1 MSSLKE
7 RLKRLKPGETP
18 GTGTGQNGWA
28 EEKPVDRFS
37 RVWEKMGMRICH
49 GETGSFMQRIIHY
62 PLHYRHGKYAL
73 HLLAGQAWQLSALTD
88 LKVADHR
95 QLLFIDTETT
105 GLGVGVGN
113 LPFLIGL
120 GYFTEKAFVVEQL
133 FLRNHAEELP
143 VLGYLGRLLGNCSHL
158 VSYNGRTFD
167 WPVIKNRM
175 VMNRIRPDKEPSHID
190 FLYPSRSLWKHTL
203 PSCRL
208 GKVEEEKLG
217 FVRQED
223 VPGSLVPA
231 LYFQYLTE
239 QDPSLIEGVLLHNER
254 DVLSL
259 AGLAVL
265 FSSLLNGEIPA
276 EKLSVEETYRLAVWF
291 ERSGKKDLAA
301 RCMKRLQQA
310 ACGEMPEYLPLV
322 AAWLKKYKLYDEAA
336 GLWHQYIEKTKQ
348 GFSTEPYIQLAM
360 YYEHHRKDYSKALYF
375 AEEALQRVRRRT
387 ALLRRQGASLESQ
400 QIQKRID
407 RLRRKMA
414 AGSEVSGPNLFA
426 VTFE

>member
-7 RLKRLKPGETP
+7 RLKRLKLGETP
-18 GTGTGQNGWA
+18 KTETAWA
-28 EEKPVDRFS
+28 EEKPAERFS
-37 RVWEKMGMRICH
+37 HVWEKMEMRICH
-49 GETGSFMQRIIHY
+49 GETGSFMQRTIHY

-73 HLLAGQAWQLSALTD
+73 HRLAGQAWQLSALTD
-88 LKVADHR
+88 LTVAYHR

-105 GLGVGVGN
+105 ALGVGVGN
-113 LPFLIGL
+113 FPFLIGL
-120 GYFTEKAFVVEQL
+120 GYFTEDAFIVEQL
-133 FLRNHAEELP
+133 FMRNHTEELP
-143 VLGYLGRLLGNCSHL
+143 MLSYLGRLLGNCSHL

-167 WPVIKNRM
+167 WPILKNRM
-175 VMNRIRPDKEPSHID
+175 IMSRIRLDKEPSHID

-223 VPGSLVPA
+223 IPGSLAPA
-231 LYFQYLTE
+231 LYFQYLTD
-239 QDPSLIEGVLLHNER
+239 QDPTLIGGVLLHNER
-254 DVLSL
+254 DILSL

-276 EKLSVEETYRLAVWF
+276 ENLNVEETYRLAVWF
-291 ERSGKKDLAA
+291 DRSGKKDLAVQ
-301 RCMKRLQQA
+301 CMKRLQWT
-310 ACGEMPEYLPLV
+310 ACCEMPEYLPLV
-322 AAWLKKYKLYDEAA
+322 AAWLKKYKLHDEAA
-336 GLWHQYIEKTKQ
+336 RLWHQYIEKTKQ
-348 GFSTEPYIQLAM
+348 GLNAEPYIQLAM
-360 YYEHHRKDYSKALYF
+360 YYEHQKKDYPKALYF

-387 ALLRRQGASLESQ
+387 ALLRRQGTASEEPQ

-414 AGSEVSGPNLFA
+414 VFSEVSGPNLFA
-426 VTFE
+426 MTFE